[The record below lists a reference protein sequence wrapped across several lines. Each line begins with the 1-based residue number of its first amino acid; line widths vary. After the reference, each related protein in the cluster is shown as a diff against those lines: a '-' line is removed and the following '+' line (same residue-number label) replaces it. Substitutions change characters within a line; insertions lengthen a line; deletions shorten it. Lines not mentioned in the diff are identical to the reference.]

1 MKLTAGKRGKSNSA
15 RPFIKRFI
23 AGFLTAVLVVPSLVI
38 TFPGKASAVRRQTL
52 LSLATAKTVAIC
64 NSEKIEAIEMQIE
77 AKQAARES
85 AIRSLKEKERSMK
98 TFRWSPLLNFWFPT
112 TPNEAEAFEFS
123 YKPTQL
129 QYDIDTLKHK
139 INDLKL
145 QENEKV
151 SGIYIDIITSTAEI
165 TFLNQRISNLEST
178 LLKNKARLALGL
190 ATEAQIKMQEK
201 KLEGYKKSLSSEK
214 TKLQRSKDKLGKEVG
229 FTITDQYIFEDAF
242 ITTNIDRKMVEKLQ
256 QHARKTTRP
265 YLRPS
270 RPRLSPSWN
279 L

>member
-1 MKLTAGKRGKSNSA
+1 MRFTEGKRGKSNNA
-15 RPFIKRFI
+15 RLLTKRFI
-23 AGFLTAVLVVPSLVI
+23 AGFLTAVLAASSLVL
-38 TFPGKASAVRRQTL
+38 TFPEKASAARRQTI

-85 AIRSLKEKERSMK
+85 AIRSLKEKERSMQ
-98 TFRWSPLLNFWFPT
+98 TFRWSPLLNFKFPT

-165 TFLNQRISNLEST
+165 TFLNQRISNLEKT

-201 KLEGYKKSLSSEK
+201 
-214 TKLQRSKDKLGKEVG
+214 V
-229 FTITDQYIFEDAF
+229 
-242 ITTNIDRKMVEKLQ
+242 
-256 QHARKTTRP
+256 
-265 YLRPS
+265 
-270 RPRLSPSWN
+270 
-279 L
+279 